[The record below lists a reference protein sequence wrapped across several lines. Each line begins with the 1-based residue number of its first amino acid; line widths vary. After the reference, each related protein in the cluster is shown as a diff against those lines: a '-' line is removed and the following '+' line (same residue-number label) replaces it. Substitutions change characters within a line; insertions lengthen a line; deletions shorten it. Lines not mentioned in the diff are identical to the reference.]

1 MPLFADVEN
10 DVIFEIAEALRVP
23 VLILT
28 VLALAV
34 VLVELG
40 GFVVELSRRR
50 RRDIMRLRSVAE
62 STRRVLAEGGG
73 AERRPQGALGR
84 GVERL
89 DGRGR
94 SRGSSDDWG
103 RPDAESM
110 MSKAL
115 VEHDF
120 VSLRRLERTRILVRA
135 GPALGLMGTLIPL
148 SPALAGL
155 AAGDV
160 QELSENLR
168 VAFSVTV
175 IGLLIGAIAFGIS
188 LVRDRLY
195 SQDLSDLEFVANRL
209 TSTGPLIEVPAP
221 EEDKKKDEAEAKK
234 DEAEQRRTRPRRHA
248 KTRRRTARRE
258 EAGGAAHRHRGGG
271 AREPRARDRQGGV
284 QLMIKVNSRA
294 RRTRI
299 AAATRST
306 VSSTCSTSASCSR
319 SPFCSRRSPRCSSP
333 TCSPTRT

>member
-1 MPLFADVEN
+1 VDWGVF
-10 DVIFEIAEALRVP
+10 
-23 VLILT
+23 
-28 VLALAV
+28 
-34 VLVELG
+34 
-40 GFVVELSRRR
+40 FVDLSRRP
-50 RRDIMRLRSVAE
+50 RRDIVRLRSVAE
-62 STRRVLAEGGG
+62 STRRVLVEGGG
-73 AERRPQGALGR
+73 AERARRELSAVAWSVSMGRTLGR
-84 GVERL
+84 LV
-89 DGRGR
+89 
-94 SRGSSDDWG
+94 DDWG

-120 VSLRRLERTRILVRA
+120 ISLRRLERTRILVRA

-209 TSTGPLIEVPAP
+209 TSTGPLIEVSAP
-221 EEDKKKDEAEAKK
+221 EEDKTKDDAEAKK
-234 DEAEQRRTRPRRHA
+234 DEAKTDEA
-248 KTRRRTARRE
+248 KTEKTEGEPETKPEEQPTA
-258 EAGGAAHRHRGGG
+258 
-271 AREPRARDRQGGV
+271 
-284 QLMIKVNSRA
+284 
-294 RRTRI
+294 T
-299 AAATRST
+299 AAAAPASPAPGTDKEA
-306 VSSTCSTSASCSR
+306 SSS
-319 SPFCSRRSPRCSSP
+319 
-333 TCSPTRT
+333 

>member
-1 MPLFADVEN
+1 
-10 DVIFEIAEALRVP
+10 
-23 VLILT
+23 
-28 VLALAV
+28 
-34 VLVELG
+34 
-40 GFVVELSRRR
+40 
-50 RRDIMRLRSVAE
+50 
-62 STRRVLAEGGG
+62 
-73 AERRPQGALGR
+73 
-84 GVERL
+84 
-89 DGRGR
+89 
-94 SRGSSDDWG
+94 
-103 RPDAESM
+103 M

-209 TSTGPLIEVPAP
+209 TSTGPLIEVSAP
-221 EEDKKKDEAEAKK
+221 EEDKTKDDAEAKK
-234 DEAEQRRTRPRRHA
+234 DEAKTDEA
-248 KTRRRTARRE
+248 KTEKTEGEPETKPEEQPTA
-258 EAGGAAHRHRGGG
+258 
-271 AREPRARDRQGGV
+271 
-284 QLMIKVNSRA
+284 
-294 RRTRI
+294 T
-299 AAATRST
+299 AAAAPASPAPGTDKEA
-306 VSSTCSTSASCSR
+306 SSS
-319 SPFCSRRSPRCSSP
+319 
-333 TCSPTRT
+333 